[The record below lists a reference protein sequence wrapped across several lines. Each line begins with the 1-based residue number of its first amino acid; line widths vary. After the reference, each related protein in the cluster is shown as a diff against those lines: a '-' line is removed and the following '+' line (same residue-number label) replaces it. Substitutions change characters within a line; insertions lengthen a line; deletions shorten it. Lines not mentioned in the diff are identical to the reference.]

1 MRECFQ
7 YGGDEGD
14 MITDACENV
23 AAGRTS
29 VTSFIFLLQLKMV
42 HSYYKP
48 RIHNVKTRSLS
59 DGDMSSLN
67 SLEFLPILFICF

>member
-14 MITDACENV
+14 MTL
-23 AAGRTS
+23 AAERTS

-48 RIHNVKTRSLS
+48 RIRNVKPRSLS
-59 DGDMSSLN
+59 DGDMSLN
-67 SLEFLPILFICF
+67 SLFFLLKKQKKTAFLDFT